1 MAYVDYDFYK
11 KITGDEAIPEA
22 EFLRLSWGACRRLD
36 RMTTGIDGVRK
47 LKAAF
52 PVDEEDAEAVKRCV
66 CAFIDTAYRVEQAG
80 KENALAS
87 GFVESENGVHGK
99 VISSIS
105 AGNESISFS
114 SSSSESSGSAFGKA
128 AASKEEEAALYN
140 DIAREYLSGIA
151 DANGVNLLY
160 MGRYPFRCSHV

>member
-1 MAYVDYDFYK
+1 MASYVDFDFYK
-11 KITGDEAIPEA
+11 KISGAEAIPEA

-52 PVDEEDAEAVKRCV
+52 PVDEEDAEAVKRCA
-66 CAFIDTAYRVEQAG
+66 CAFVDAAYRVEQAG

-114 SSSSESSGSAFGKA
+114 ASSESSESAFSKA

-140 DIAREYLSGIA
+140 DIVREYLSGIA

-160 MGRYPFRCSHV
+160 MGRYPFRCSYV